1 MKKLLLAS
9 VIAIASAAAMIAPA
23 NAGSRI
29 TIGIGGYDDDYYGNG
44 YYNGYGDYGDRYAY
58 RRYYQDE
65 SYDNGYRPRYYHRY
79 HQYHRCHIALVKHWR
94 HHHRIVE
101 EIRVCR

>member
-23 NAGSRI
+23 NARSHVF
-29 TIGIGGYDDDYYGNG
+29 IGIGGGYNDYYGND
-44 YYNGYGDYGDRYAY
+44 YYDGYGDYGGRYVYSPYDAY
-58 RRYYQDE
+58 D
-65 SYDNGYRPRYYHRY
+65 DGYRPRYFHR
-79 HQYHRCHIALVKHWR
+79 HHHRCHIEVINHWR

-101 EIRVCR
+101 EVRVCG

>member
-23 NAGSRI
+23 SAGGRV
-29 TIGIGGYDDDYYGNG
+29 TIGGGYADDYYGNDDYYGPYYDDDYYAVRP
-44 YYNGYGDYGDRYAY
+44 RYQY
-58 RRYYQDE
+58 DV
-65 SYDNGYRPRYYHRY
+65 YDNGYRPRYYHR
-79 HQYHRCHIALVKHWR
+79 HDRRCHIELVKHWR

>member
-1 MKKLLLAS
+1 MKKLLLVS

-23 NAGSRI
+23 NARSHVF
-29 TIGIGGYDDDYYGNG
+29 IGIGGGYNDYYGGND
-44 YYNGYGDYGDRYAY
+44 YYDGNYGGRYVYGPYDAY
-58 RRYYQDE
+58 DD
-65 SYDNGYRPRYYHRY
+65 SYRPRYFHR
-79 HQYHRCHIALVKHWR
+79 HHHRCHIEVINHWR

>member
-9 VIAIASAAAMIAPA
+9 VIAIASAAAVTAPA
-23 NAGSRI
+23 DARSGI
-29 TIGIGGYDDDYYGNG
+29 TIGIGGYADDYYGND
-44 YYNGYGDYGDRYAY
+44 YYNGYGDYGDDYVYRPHYRYNI
-58 RRYYQDE
+58 
-65 SYDNGYRPRYYHRY
+65 YDNGYRPRYYHRY
-79 HQYHRCHIALVKHWR
+79 HRCHIEVIRHWR